1 MGRIWENLRL
11 FVKARKAQKKL
22 YRSTI
27 DFEEA
32 VDEDLKKSEKNPI
45 ENWRKVD
52 TYYLMGE
59 NNTASSDNIQ
69 NGKYT

>member
-22 YRSTI
+22 YRSSI
-27 DFEEA
+27 AFEEA
-32 VDEDLKKSEKNPI
+32 MDEGLKESEKNPI
-45 ENWRKVD
+45 ENGRKVD
-52 TYYLMGE
+52 TYNLMGE
-59 NNTASSDNIQ
+59 NNTASSDNMQ